1 METILLKELTL
12 DSAEEIVELITISAM
27 KLNCRV
33 EKGMTNQT
41 VDCIIKVDP
50 YDVAFTIRHDHRILL
65 FEFEDENEAIRFEL
79 SYNDLTDL
87 VIR

>member
-12 DSAEEIVELITISAM
+12 DGAEEIVELITISSM

-50 YDVAFTIRHDHRILL
+50 YDVAFTVRHDHRILH
-65 FEFEDENEAIRFEL
+65 FEFEDENEILSFEL
-79 SYNDLTDL
+79 SYYMLTDL
-87 VIR
+87 IIR